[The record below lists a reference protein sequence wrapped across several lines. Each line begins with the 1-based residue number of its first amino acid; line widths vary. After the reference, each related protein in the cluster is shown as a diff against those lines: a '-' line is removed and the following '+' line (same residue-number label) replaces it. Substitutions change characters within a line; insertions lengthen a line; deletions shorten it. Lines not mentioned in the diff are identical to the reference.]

1 MAEKFKRRIEK
12 IEEQVSPKRFIKLEI
27 ISHIPN
33 FPSQT
38 ILIPARKKKR

>member
-1 MAEKFKRRIEK
+1 MLKGLKRRIEK
-12 IEEQVSPKRFIKLEI
+12 IEEEVMPPRMMKIEI

-38 ILIPARKKKR
+38 ILVPVSKKKR